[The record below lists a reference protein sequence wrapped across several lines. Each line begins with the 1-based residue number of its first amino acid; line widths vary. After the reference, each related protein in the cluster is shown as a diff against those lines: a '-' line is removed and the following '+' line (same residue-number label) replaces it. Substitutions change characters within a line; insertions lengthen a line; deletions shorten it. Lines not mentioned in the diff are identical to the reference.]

1 MGLLFGIFWLWVVI
15 AGFKS
20 VIRRIGHWV
29 GFGGSSATI
38 QYQPFEPERT
48 VRIVPSLPPP
58 APAGELVPG
67 GRDIWTPAERRSFGR
82 KLDAAAPV
90 DGAKIIDEMSREL
103 QRLKTHAAD
112 VEKNVTKWEQE
123 LQRIEAAQA
132 DWTERATLA
141 VDKGRDL
148 LARAAL
154 EQRQKLD
161 ARKAGLKADITRL
174 EALLATYYK
183 DIAALE
189 QKTSDSIR
197 LAVVAASRLEGA
209 EDSRRAR
216 ELVYGERT
224 AAAMS
229 DLEQVERAAD
239 LAEGQAESLTLTG
252 PPTMETEFAALEQEA
267 KLDQALAE
275 LKARRRSAAA

>member
-1 MGLLFGIFWLWVVI
+1 MGLLFGIFWLWVVV
-15 AGFKS
+15 AGLKS
-20 VIRRIGHWV
+20 VRRRIADWL
-29 GFGGSSATI
+29 GFGGTEATI
-38 QYQPFEPERT
+38 RYRSFEPERSI
-48 VRIVPSLPPP
+48 RLVPSLPPSEP
-58 APAGELVPG
+58 VSGD
-67 GRDIWTPAERRSFGR
+67 RDIWTSTERRSFGR
-82 KLDAAAPV
+82 KLDSAKPA
-90 DGAKIIDEMSREL
+90 DGGQIIDEMSREL
-103 QRLKTHAAD
+103 ERLKAHAGD
-112 VEKNVTKWEQE
+112 VERNVTRWEQE

-161 ARKAGLKADITRL
+161 SRKAGIAADLSRL

-183 DIAALE
+183 DIATLE
-189 QKTSDSIR
+189 QKTSESIR
-197 LAVVAASRLEGA
+197 LAVVTASRLEGA

-216 ELVYGERT
+216 ELIYGERT

-239 LAEGQAESLTLTG
+239 LAEGQAEALALTG
-252 PPTMETEFAALEQEA
+252 PPTIETEFAALQEEA

-275 LKARRRSAAA
+275 LKTRRRSAQA